1 MKKFFVF
8 ILIFSLIV
16 VTSLIKNSTKKI
28 EDEIYNLTENIRFLE
43 NRMED
48 TKLEYDYLSSSKK
61 LLEFQKL
68 YFEDSLQKKSLE
80 EINTIRILNNKLII
94 NKLKLSEKNDQ

>member
-28 EDEIYNLTENIRFLE
+28 DDEIYSLNENIRFLE
-43 NRMED
+43 NRLKD
-48 TKLEYDYLSSSKK
+48 TKLEHDYLSSSEK
-61 LLEFQKL
+61 LLEYQKL
-68 YFEDSLQKKSLE
+68 YFENSLQKKSID
-80 EINTIRILNNKLII
+80 EINTIKILNNKLLI
-94 NKLKLSEKNDQ
+94 NKLKMSD

>member
-1 MKKFFVF
+1 MKKFSLF

-16 VTSLIKNSTKKI
+16 ITSIIKNSTKKI
-28 EDEIYNLTENIRFLE
+28 EDEIYSLNENIRFLN

-48 TKLEYDYLSSSKK
+48 TKLEYDYLSSSEK

-68 YFEDSLQKKSLE
+68 YFEDSLEKKSLD
-80 EINTIRILNNKLII
+80 EISTIKILNNNLII
-94 NKLKLSEKNDQ
+94 NKLKVSD